1 MRTWAS
7 KFNSGLKEVISIW
20 EKLGH
25 LLGAGGY
32 AQNTEKPVRFGIEGQ
47 ILKKHR

>member
-47 ILKKHR
+47 IPKKHW